1 MKIAISLAANA
12 KWVDHRW
19 AASYSVWNDRSKLI
33 IHFGF
38 SGRRTTAHGLM
49 IRNGRN
55 DQDKDIQPQAA

>member
-19 AASYSVWNDRSKLI
+19 VASYSDWNDRSKLI

-38 SGRRTTAHGLM
+38 MVEKSQSM
-49 IRNGRN
+49 
-55 DQDKDIQPQAA
+55 DS